1 MDSVDL
7 LRAADDRLLSLVETL
22 HEPDLALATPCAA
35 WDVRALLS
43 HMIATID
50 AFSAAIDGAGGP
62 TEAELFSGAD
72 RVGSDPAGV
81 TRITIERAHRAW
93 SSVTDWDAA
102 ITTVL
107 GPMPAAQAVAI
118 VTYSNLLHS
127 WDLGTAL
134 GRRVEFDDAEARLAE
149 TVGAELVPAMRPG
162 LFGPEV
168 DVVATASPTERVVA
182 FSGRHP
188 F

>member
-1 MDSVDL
+1 MDSLDL
-7 LRAADDRLLSLVETL
+7 LQVADHRLMSLVEVL
-22 HEPDLALATPCAA
+22 EEPDLALPTPCAS

-43 HMIATID
+43 HVVATID
-50 AFSAAIDGAGGP
+50 AFSDAVDGAGGP

-72 RVGSDPAGV
+72 RVGSDPVGV
-81 TRITIERAHRAW
+81 THATVDRAHRAW
-93 SSVTDWDAA
+93 SSVTDWDASL
-102 ITTVL
+102 TTVL
-107 GPMPAAQAVAI
+107 GPMPAVQAISI

-127 WDLGTAL
+127 WDLGNAL
-134 GRRVEFDDAEARLAE
+134 GRRVEFDDSEAQLAEA
-149 TVGAELVPAMRPG
+149 VGGRLVPAMRPG

-168 DVVATASPTERVVA
+168 SISETASATERVVA